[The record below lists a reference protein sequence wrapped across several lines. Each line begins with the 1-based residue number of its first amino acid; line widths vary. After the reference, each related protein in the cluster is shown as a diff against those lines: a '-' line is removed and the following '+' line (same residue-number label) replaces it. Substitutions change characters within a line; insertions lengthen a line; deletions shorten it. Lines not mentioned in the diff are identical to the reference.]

1 MAKEKYDPRVTVRL
15 NENILNLA
23 KNNKLNLRQL
33 LELAILQGVKNAK
46 CPTCNRRFTRTK

>member
-33 LELAILQGVKNAK
+33 LELAILQEVKNAK